1 MQFKN
6 DAENKCVLRTSYVH
20 NLITNIQI
28 FISNELGICCY
39 ILLPLDATSF
49 ANGYPTAKDLLCV
62 VGGKDSGSNS
72 FTICMS
78 VPYTSGFIVLIMPIV
93 YSMWIL
99 LIQNSENLSL
109 KCS

>member
-1 MQFKN
+1 M
-6 DAENKCVLRTSYVH
+6 H

-49 ANGYPTAKDLLCV
+49 TNGYPTAKDLLCV
-62 VGGKDSGSNS
+62 AAGKDSGSNS
-72 FTICMS
+72 CTIS
-78 VPYTSGFIVLIMPIV
+78 APYMSGFIVQIMPSV
-93 YSMWIL
+93 YNMWIH
-99 LIQNSENLSL
+99 LIQNSKNLAL

>member
-1 MQFKN
+1 M
-6 DAENKCVLRTSYVH
+6 H

-62 VGGKDSGSNS
+62 AAGKDSGSNS
-72 FTICMS
+72 CAICMS
-78 VPYTSGFIVLIMPIV
+78 APYMSGFIVLIMPRV
-93 YSMWIL
+93 YSMWIH
-99 LIQNSENLSL
+99 LIQNSKNLAL